1 MMTTGTIVLTC
12 ERIVRRLEDQLD
24 HDTAPSKVMLA
35 HAVRDLANICN
46 DQQRQITDQQRQINR
61 LIEAHGT

>member
-12 ERIVRRLEDQLD
+12 ERMARAIKDLLD
-24 HDTAPSKVMLA
+24 HDTVPSNTLLA
-35 HAVRDLANICN
+35 HGVRDLANICIE
-46 DQQRQITDQQRQINR
+46 QQQQIIDQQRQINR